1 MSAFR
6 RFCTATKRTANKVAN
21 KAEELAD
28 SAVLTVKIK
37 NLEMKI
43 DEKYEEL
50 GRLVYRD
57 LHTDDDLEEEK
68 LALVAAIDGL
78 FDAIAELKC
87 ETAPAADG
95 EQEKADEPNEGE
107 A

>member
-28 SAVLTVKIK
+28 SAVLAVKIK
-37 NLEMKI
+37 NLEMKVE
-43 DEKYEEL
+43 EKYEEL

-78 FDAIAELKC
+78 FDAIAELKY
-87 ETAPAADG
+87 ETAPAAEAPAPT
-95 EQEKADEPNEGE
+95 EQEDAE
-107 A
+107 